1 MARHLS
7 VAEFEK
13 TGEWARL
20 SPRQRFWL
28 QTYLASDDQKFATQC
43 AYDTSGEKARIFSYQ
58 VRKHRAI
65 QAALNRY
72 FNLSPRDIRIQ
83 ELQADIKASKPGSL
97 ARAKF
102 KATLEQVLAGG
113 KLPKRSKQGN
123 RKQNKKGKKS

>member
-7 VAEFEK
+7 MAEFEK

-20 SPRQRFWL
+20 SPCQRFWL
-28 QTYLASDDQKFATQC
+28 QTYLASNDQTFATQC
-43 AYDTSGEKARIFSYQ
+43 AYDTTGKESTRIFSYE

-72 FNLSPRDIRIQ
+72 FNLSPKDIWIQ
-83 ELQADIKASKPGSL
+83 ELHADIKASKPGSL

-102 KATLEQVLAGG
+102 KATLEQVLADG
-113 KLPKRSKQGN
+113 KSPKR
-123 RKQNKKGKKS
+123 RKS